1 MASSLHIDNLK
12 ERTLANSIVLHH
24 NIRNS
29 SGLVLVNVN
38 GDDTA
43 TFNASFIGSI
53 AAFGTDV
60 VPAGWLECDGSAVN
74 QSTYSSLYGVIGTK
88 WVTAWASG
96 QSITAN
102 QYRKNAA
109 GAVYQAV
116 GSGTTSGSDL
126 ESDSEVSWNL
136 VSVFEV
142 PDLRGEFLRG
152 WDNTRGVDSSRTFAS
167 AQSEEFKSHYHNWV
181 VNRGGN
187 SGTGR
192 LLAVGDSHNYGDVSI
207 NTDSRGGTETRP
219 RNISVMYCIKH

>member
-12 ERTLANSIVLHH
+12 ERTLANSIVLHN

-53 AAFGTDV
+53 AAFGTDI

-88 WVTAWASG
+88 WVTGWASG

-102 QYRKNAA
+102 QYRKNTA

-116 GSGTTSGSDL
+116 GSGTTSGSSL
-126 ESDSEVSWNL
+126 ESDSGVSWNPA
-136 VSVFEV
+136 SVFEV

-152 WDNTRGVDSSRTFAS
+152 WDNTRGVDSSRTFAN
-167 AQSEEFKSHYHNWV
+167 AQGDLFKSHNHNTGSIGF
-181 VNRGGN
+181 GGG
-187 SGTGR
+187 SATSSHFY
-192 LLAVGDSHNYGDVSI
+192 AVGS
-207 NTDSRGGTETRP
+207 GGGGPVTVTSAGGSETRP

>member
-12 ERTLANSIVLHH
+12 ERTTANSIVLHH

-29 SGLVLVNVN
+29 NGLVLVNVN

-60 VPAGWLECDGSAVN
+60 VPAGWLECDGSAVS

-102 QYRKNAA
+102 QYRKNTA

-116 GSGTTSGSDL
+116 GSGTTSGSSL
-126 ESDSEVSWNL
+126 ESDSGVSWNL

-167 AQSEEFKSHYHNWV
+167 FQSEAIQSHSHPLNRHEGGGGSGGGYHYYLGS
-181 VNRGGN
+181 GGQSPVASTQN
-187 SGTGR
+187 
-192 LLAVGDSHNYGDVSI
+192 A
-207 NTDSRGGTETRP
+207 GGPETRP

>member
-12 ERTLANSIVLHH
+12 ERTLAKSIVLHN

-88 WVTAWASG
+88 WVTTWASG

-109 GAVYQAV
+109 GSVYQAV
-116 GSGTTSGSDL
+116 GSGTTSGSSL
-126 ESDSEVSWNL
+126 ESDSGVSWNP

-167 AQSEEFKSHYHNWV
+167 AQSDEFKSHVHRQYTTSAVYDNGYNFTGGGQRYGSFGYHYDTQAT
-181 VNRGGN
+181 GG
-187 SGTGR
+187 S
-192 LLAVGDSHNYGDVSI
+192 
-207 NTDSRGGTETRP
+207 ETRP

>member
-12 ERTLANSIVLHH
+12 ERTTANSIVLHH

-60 VPAGWLECDGSAVN
+60 VPAGWLECDGSAIS

-102 QYRKNAA
+102 QYRKNTA

-116 GSGTTSGSDL
+116 GSGTTSGSTL
-126 ESDSEVSWNL
+126 ESDSGVSWNS

-167 AQSEEFKSHYHNWV
+167 AQSDEFKSHTHNTGSIGY
-181 VNRGGN
+181 GGGSTTAN
-187 SGTGR
+187 HFYAGSGTGGG
-192 LLAVGDSHNYGDVSI
+192 AVTVTSA
-207 NTDSRGGTETRP
+207 GGAETRP